1 MLSIYKKK
9 KNISYIVTVDIL
21 KIHGFPPMNSDHWDL
36 GVFIYKNLFS
46 TEVVYNNVV
55 ASSLCLYNYTL
66 VLKLYAAY
74 TILIKIYIPLII
86 YSSPKQ
92 KQNIFLIF

>member
-1 MLSIYKKK
+1 
-9 KNISYIVTVDIL
+9 
-21 KIHGFPPMNSDHWDL
+21 MNSDHWDL
-36 GVFIYKNLFS
+36 GVFIYKNLLS

-74 TILIKIYIPLII
+74 TILIKIYTLN
-86 YSSPKQ
+86 
-92 KQNIFLIF
+92 NIQLTKTKTKHFFNILNHIFRNKDYIFFKVG

>member
-1 MLSIYKKK
+1 MFL
-9 KNISYIVTVDIL
+9 
-21 KIHGFPPMNSDHWDL
+21 
-36 GVFIYKNLFS
+36 FIRINLLS

-74 TILIKIYIPLII
+74 TILIKIYTLN
-86 YSSPKQ
+86 
-92 KQNIFLIF
+92 NIQLTKAKTKHFFNILNHIFRNKDYIFFKVG